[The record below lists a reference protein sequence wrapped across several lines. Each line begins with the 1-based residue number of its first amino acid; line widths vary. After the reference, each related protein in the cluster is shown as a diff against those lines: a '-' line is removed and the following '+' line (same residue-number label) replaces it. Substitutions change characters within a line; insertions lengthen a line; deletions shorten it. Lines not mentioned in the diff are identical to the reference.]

1 VWNERGRL
9 VREPAETR
17 VGEALRIRV
26 SGGALG
32 AVVTSK
38 EGA

>member
-1 VWNERGRL
+1 
-9 VREPAETR
+9 VRQPAEVR

-32 AVVTSK
+32 AVVTSR